1 MVLSQTQDWA
11 LQIRFVQERD
21 AGLYECQLSTHPPS
35 SLFVELVVVG
45 KLAPPSVLPLLNLQP
60 LAFTATYFNEIIRR
74 KRSFFSSSPGGKLE
88 KTLKPFR
95 VSLTF
100 TKNERQIRRKLII
113 QINQNDPYD
122 ILASLNYSIS
132 LQGTKV
138 RNSDAKGSKSK
149 SIDTVKLVCF
159 M

>member
-1 MVLSQTQDWA
+1 M
-11 LQIRFVQERD
+11 
-21 AGLYECQLSTHPPS
+21 YECQLSTHPPS

-45 KLAPPSVLPLLNLQP
+45 KLAPPSILPLLP

-149 SIDTVKLVCF
+149 SIDTLKLVCF